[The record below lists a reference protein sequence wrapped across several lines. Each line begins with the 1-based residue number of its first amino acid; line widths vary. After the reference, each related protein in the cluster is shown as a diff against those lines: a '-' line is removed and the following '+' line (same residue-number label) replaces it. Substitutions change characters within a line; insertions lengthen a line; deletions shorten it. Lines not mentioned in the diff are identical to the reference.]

1 MSLDVFTVPSANA
14 TVQRYRNVKYSPS
27 STGITPISFSIPALD
42 DFVDLNR
49 SFLEVE
55 LKLNSASTNGI
66 VADAN
71 AASDA
76 NNTRFV
82 YVTNNLGHTLFKQM
96 NLRFNG
102 TLMSEQTDTYA
113 YNAFLET
120 LLNYNRDE
128 GETLLAPQG
137 WVNYLNV
144 TEHLTAGGA
153 ADDICT
159 TNGWGHGDATPLKT
173 ATVPFYNNNKAT
185 LIVHPHLEAWG
196 GDRLGIVLQPTRV
209 LFVWNEYQW
218 CGSQTSSDVESR

>member
-1 MSLDVFTVPSANA
+1 M
-14 TVQRYRNVKYSPS
+14 
-27 STGITPISFSIPALD
+27 
-42 DFVDLNR
+42 
-49 SFLEVE
+49 E
-55 LKLNSASTNGI
+55 LKLNSTLTNGI

-102 TLMSEQTDTYA
+102 TLMSEQTDMYP

-144 TEHLTAGGA
+144 TEHLTAGQA
-153 ADDICT
+153 TDDICT

-173 ATVPFYNNNKAT
+173 ATVPFCNNNKST
-185 LIVHPHLEAWG
+185 LIVHPHLMRAGAWG
-196 GDRLGIVLQPTRV
+196 GHAAKIRWLGWPPKYDSWVPR
-209 LFVWNEYQW
+209 
-218 CGSQTSSDVESR
+218 TSLTHV

>member
-1 MSLDVFTVPSANA
+1 MFIVPTANVTVPG
-14 TVQRYRNVKYSPS
+14 YRNMKYSPS

-66 VADAN
+66 VADPN
-71 AASDA
+71 TASDA

-82 YVTNNLGHTLFKQM
+82 YVTNNLGHTLFKHM

-102 TLMSEQTDTYA
+102 TLMREQTDTYA

-128 GETLLAPQG
+128 E
-137 WVNYLNV
+137 
-144 TEHLTAGGA
+144 GGGGGP
-153 ADDICT
+153 C
-159 TNGWGHGDATPLKT
+159 WRLK
-173 ATVPFYNNNKAT
+173 
-185 LIVHPHLEAWG
+185 IW
-196 GDRLGIVLQPTRV
+196 
-209 LFVWNEYQW
+209 
-218 CGSQTSSDVESR
+218 

>member
-1 MSLDVFTVPSANA
+1 MSLDVFTVPSANV
-14 TVQRYRNVKYSPS
+14 TVQGYRSVKYSPS

-49 SFLEVE
+49 TFLEVE

-76 NNTRFV
+76 DNNQQSGSHV
-82 YVTNNLGHTLFKQM
+82 L
-96 NLRFNG
+96 
-102 TLMSEQTDTYA
+102 QTDESTVQWHFDKRTDRYA

-120 LLNYNRDE
+120 LLNYNQDE

-144 TEHLTAGGA
+144 TEHLTAGGVP
-153 ADDICT
+153 DDICT
-159 TNGWGHGDATPLKT
+159 TNGWGYGDATPLKT

-185 LIVHPHLEAWG
+185 LIVHPHLEAFRTG
-196 GDRLGIVLQPTRV
+196 R
-209 LFVWNEYQW
+209 
-218 CGSQTSSDVESR
+218 CGCQTSSDVESR